1 MAGIFSVHTGPPFTV
16 SLQGDRAGTG
26 NKRQRQNGAQR
37 PDFNPLPGCSVN
49 AINPGNPSNYI
60 KTECFS
66 FPAAGEIGNLG
77 RGTLRQPGLEELD
90 PSLFKTW
97 SFAKEKVKLQFRA
110 EAFNLLNHA
119 NFQIGRTTLFD
130 GSGRVIP
137 SATQIGPPTL
147 TSAREIQFGLRL
159 NW

>member
-1 MAGIFSVHTGPPFTV
+1 MEY
-16 SLQGDRAGTG
+16 
-26 NKRQRQNGAQR
+26 
-37 PDFNPLPGCSVN
+37 
-49 AINPGNPSNYI
+49 YI

-66 FPAAGEIGNLG
+66 FPAPGEIGNLG
-77 RGTLRQPGLEELD
+77 RGTLGQPGWEEFD
-90 PSLFKTW
+90 PSLFKPW

-130 GSGRVIP
+130 GGGKVIP
-137 SATQIGPPTL
+137 RATQIGPPTL
-147 TSAREIQFGLRL
+147 TSAREIQFGIRL